1 MNHTEK
7 KTVLYKN
14 AKIFTSDRENPWAD
28 AMIVTG
34 GRVKWVGFEKDM
46 KGDSEAACHGEPT
59 EIVDLGGRTVLP
71 GFVDAHMHP
80 IMLADYSAMISALPP
95 EVNSIAELT
104 AKVAQRRSAMTD
116 AEAARAAKGELW
128 ILGWGYDE
136 GKFAEHRAPNRYD
149 LDAGASD
156 APVLVHRTCAHVI
169 CVNSK
174 ALELAG
180 ITADTPDPEGGQ
192 IERDENGEPTGVLR
206 ETAKNLIMPFLP
218 VPSHDELVQQIV
230 DLGKILEKQGVVAV
244 ADMGLFDA
252 SNTYALLSD
261 AAKAGFSQRVAVYY
275 MWHYFLDN
283 PPVVT
288 EEMKDHD
295 KQIYVAGVKTVGDG
309 SISGRTAWV
318 KEPYLG
324 GDKDDI
330 GICVCSDEVLESAI
344 SFAKEHRIQ
353 LSMHAMGGRAIDR
366 IIKRME
372 DEKRWTK
379 DQAEP
384 GIYPHLRLEH
394 LTEPTDY
401 SINEAIKKG
410 YAFVTQPIFAYCEIE
425 SYMKNFGLER
435 TSRAYPISTMLGR
448 GVTLALSTDAPATS
462 WATPSDPLPNIKA
475 AVTRIA
481 YDGTDYSKGER
492 DERLT
497 VEEAIYLYTRAGAL
511 ILGMNDSGWLH
522 PGARADFLV
531 LSDDIF
537 TIDPMRIG
545 EIKIETHLE
554 AFLYH

>member
-14 AKIFTSDRENPWAD
+14 AKIFTSDRENLWAD

-34 GRVKWVGFEKDM
+34 GRVKWVGYEKNI
-46 KGDSEAACHGEPT
+46 KGVSEAASLAET
-59 EIVDLGGRTVLP
+59 AEIIDLGGRTVLP

-80 IMLADYSAMISALPP
+80 IMLADYSTMISALPP

-104 AKVAQRRSAMTD
+104 TKIAERSNAMT
-116 AEAARAAKGELW
+116 AEEAARAERGELW
-128 ILGWGYDE
+128 IRGWGYDE

-149 LDAGASD
+149 LDAGAER

-192 IERDENGEPTGVLR
+192 IDRDENGEPTGVLR
-206 ETAKNLIMPFLP
+206 ETAKNLIEPFLP

-252 SNTYALLSD
+252 SDTYALLSD
-261 AAKAGFSQRVAVYY
+261 AAKAGFAQRAAVYY

-309 SISGRTAWV
+309 SISGRTAWLY
-318 KEPYLG
+318 EPYLG
-324 GDKDDI
+324 GGKDDC

-344 SFAKEHRIQ
+344 AFAKKHGIQ
-353 LSMHAMGGRAIDR
+353 LSMHAMGGQAIDR
-366 IIKRME
+366 IIRRAE
-372 DEKRWTK
+372 NEKKWTNG
-379 DQAEP
+379 ETW
-384 GIYPHLRLEH
+384 PHLRLEH
-394 LTEPTDY
+394 LTEPTEY
-401 SINEAIKKG
+401 AIGEAIKKG
-410 YAFVTQPIFAYCEIE
+410 YAFVTQPIFQYSEIE
-425 SYMKNFGLER
+425 SYLKNMGLER
-435 TSRAYPISTMLGR
+435 TCRDYPIRTMLER
-448 GVTLALSTDAPATS
+448 GVNLALSTDAPATS

-475 AVTRIA
+475 AVTRVA
-481 YDGTDYSKGER
+481 YDGTDYGPIAGIA

-522 PGARADFLV
+522 KGALADFLV

-537 TIDPMRIG
+537 TVPAERIDR
-545 EIKIETHLE
+545 IKIKTIMHDK
-554 AFLYH
+554 